1 MQLLDIRNLTI
12 ELDTPH
18 GRFVA
23 LEKFSLRMTEGE
35 IHGLVGE
42 SGSGKSLLAK
52 AILGIT
58 DRRTHVRADR
68 LNWNGKNMLSMS
80 SRERR
85 QLMSNE
91 IAMIF
96 QEPAACLDPS
106 AKIGSQLIESMPN
119 NTEVSWWKRG
129 KQRRKLA
136 IQLLH
141 KVGVK
146 QHQPLLEAY
155 PWELTESEA
164 HKVMLAMAL
173 ARKPKLIVAD
183 EPTTGLETATQA
195 QIFRMLEKLNQLH
208 NVAILFISHDLQA
221 VGRWSDKVTVLYCGH
236 MMESGVAKKV
246 LGNFRHPY
254 TQALLESSLS
264 NTFHLPHKAELP
276 ALRGAV
282 PLLQHLPVGCRLGPR
297 CPRAQKEC
305 VKAPVIR
312 SVNGHAYRCHF
323 PIEQKDKA

>member
-18 GRFVA
+18 GRYVA
-23 LEKFSLRMTEGE
+23 LEKFSLKMSEGE

-68 LNWNGKNMLSMS
+68 LNWNGKNMLAMTN
-80 SRERR
+80 RERR
-85 QLMSNE
+85 QLMTNE

-96 QEPAACLDPS
+96 QEPAACLDPT
-106 AKIGSQLIESMPN
+106 ANIGSQLIESMPHKAE
-119 NTEVSWWKRG
+119 TPWWKR
-129 KQRRKLA
+129 KSEQRKLA

-146 QHQPLLEAY
+146 DHSRLLEAY
-155 PWELTESEA
+155 PWELTESQA

-173 ARKPKLIVAD
+173 ARKPKLIIAD

-195 QIFRMLEKLNQLH
+195 QIFRMLEKMNQLH
-208 NVAILFISHDLQA
+208 NVAILFISHDLHS
-221 VGRWSDKVTVLYCGH
+221 VGRWSDRVTVLYCGH
-236 MMESGVAKKV
+236 LMESSSGKKV
-246 LGNFRHPY
+246 LEQFKHPY
-254 TQALLESSLS
+254 TQALLNSSLS
-264 NTFHLPHKAELP
+264 SQLDLTKKADLP

-297 CPRAQKEC
+297 CPHAQKEC
-305 VKAPVIR
+305 VKPPVIR
-312 SVNGHAYRCHF
+312 TVNGHAFRCHF
-323 PIEQKDKA
+323 PLEQETKS